1 MLLIVDSERHDP
13 VERLYLRI
21 NVRVAHHFKLTLC
34 HLKLTLELLINV
46 FKVVVV
52 VAPDREVGGV
62 SS

>member
-13 VERLYLRI
+13 VERVCLGI
-21 NVRVAHHFKLTLC
+21 NVRVAHHVKLALC

-52 VAPDREVGGV
+52 IAPDREVGGV
-62 SS
+62 PS

>member
-13 VERLYLRI
+13 VERVCLGI
-21 NVRVAHHFKLTLC
+21 NVRVAHHVKLALC

-52 VAPDREVGGV
+52 VAP
-62 SS
+62 S